1 MTGLPVPDP
10 CISFWQQTT
19 RSFPYLNHNDQQPVP
34 KTSRYVVIGSGI
46 SGALTAY
53 KLVEG
58 GVSGS
63 DIVILEAREAAS
75 GASSRNAGHVRPDA
89 FRGFT
94 TYKKLHG
101 EEQALKVI
109 ANERAV
115 FHAIDEFV
123 REHGV
128 QCDFNPTTT
137 FDVCLTQEFVEH
149 NAQSLKEYREAGGDV
164 SHIKF
169 YTGEEAREKTGVHGA
184 LCAYEWPAGSSH
196 PAKLAQWL
204 LTKSIESGV
213 RFLTHCPA
221 TALAKSQSSGSEPS
235 WDVQTPRGTITTAT
249 VIHCTNAFASHLL
262 PQLAAFVAPER
273 AQAHA
278 FVPPATLTGSKIL
291 PSTVSLRHG
300 LRHFYSVN
308 QRRADG
314 IIILGAAAA
323 SPFVSEA
330 AYTAKRTSNDQAIS
344 EEIRDDS
351 VANFQ
356 RCFAECRPENL
367 SRGEGLLH
375 AWTGIIGMT
384 PDMVPFVGK
393 VDGYPGQWVCAG
405 FNGHAS
411 STMSK
416 NLAPETPPSRG
427 ISSRLLTMKF
437 MQRAA
442 ANGSPAES
450 SPDEPSSKRRK
461 FQNSPLTGDFHSFDQ
476 AAVQAALKQQ
486 DAKRLAAL
494 EASRAEMADT
504 HWVLDGKWG
513 KSDNAESA
521 PPNIVYV
528 GYADI
533 DGPDEDDNEE
543 TIQQVGRKK
552 IGNAKSNNAKKPTAA
567 ATSKDDSDSSG
578 SSDSDESSDDDS
590 TSGDEETPAK
600 SKSQPVKGLSSGGQ
614 GRTRVNL
621 KPKKSSES
629 VKAQEFRDKRRKK
642 EVKLNQLSGISN
654 NFTGSPGGGISGA
667 SRSSTMPLN
676 MKCHNCGKAGHKVAD
691 CPTAQRSG
699 KRKSFQRS

>member
-123 REHGV
+123 KEHGV

-204 LTKSIESGV
+204 LTKSIESDV
-213 RFLTHCPA
+213 RFFTHCPA
-221 TALAKSQSSGSEPS
+221 TAVAKSQSSGSEPN
-235 WDVQTPRGTITTAT
+235 WDVQTPRGTITTPT

-278 FVPPATLTGSKIL
+278 FVPPAALTGSKIL

-356 RCFAECRPENL
+356 RCFAECRPEKL

-405 FNGHAS
+405 FNGHGKS
-411 STMSK
+411 
-416 NLAPETPPSRG
+416 PPS
-427 ISSRLLTMKF
+427 LT
-437 MQRAA
+437 R
-442 ANGSPAES
+442 
-450 SPDEPSSKRRK
+450 
-461 FQNSPLTGDFHSFDQ
+461 
-476 AAVQAALKQQ
+476 
-486 DAKRLAAL
+486 
-494 EASRAEMADT
+494 
-504 HWVLDGKWG
+504 
-513 KSDNAESA
+513 
-521 PPNIVYV
+521 
-528 GYADI
+528 
-533 DGPDEDDNEE
+533 
-543 TIQQVGRKK
+543 
-552 IGNAKSNNAKKPTAA
+552 
-567 ATSKDDSDSSG
+567 
-578 SSDSDESSDDDS
+578 
-590 TSGDEETPAK
+590 
-600 SKSQPVKGLSSGGQ
+600 
-614 GRTRVNL
+614 
-621 KPKKSSES
+621 
-629 VKAQEFRDKRRKK
+629 
-642 EVKLNQLSGISN
+642 
-654 NFTGSPGGGISGA
+654 
-667 SRSSTMPLN
+667 
-676 MKCHNCGKAGHKVAD
+676 
-691 CPTAQRSG
+691 
-699 KRKSFQRS
+699 